1 MKNIFKQSLLIA
13 LSVIITPQVLL
24 GGILSNIP
32 IQTNQ
37 EWCWECIPNQDKNLT
52 VFAHGLGADYWHG
65 ITYANFD
72 RYRSILPSVERSEI
86 ENDGRETTWRENN
99 YITFNFPD
107 TPLKPLGNK
116 KTGIAQKSEMK
127 RLEEAIECA
136 RKHLREL
143 VLFGVS
149 RGASTIANV
158 VGKWA
163 KEHKKCDDIKA
174 LVLESPF
181 AHCRDCVLHLA
192 KKLNNWVSPSTI
204 NWGAKWIYGEYCE
217 KCNIPAEWARHIP
230 TDMSIL
236 LVCCTYDDIVPASS
250 TKKLY
255 KALKDSGH
263 TNVYLFE
270 AEHGTHANILNGEN
284 ARDYVCVLNAF
295 YKKHGISHN
304 EEFAQEGEELLA
316 QCQPEIE

>member
-1 MKNIFKQSLLIA
+1 MKNVFKQSLLIA

-24 GGILSNIP
+24 GWSSSSS
-32 IQTNQ
+32 QT
-37 EWCWECIPNQDKNLT
+37 EPWYHEHIHNQDKNLT
-52 VFAHGLGADYWHG
+52 VFAHGLGADYQHG
-65 ITYANFD
+65 VVYANFD
-72 RYRSILPSVERSEI
+72 VVLPSVKQSKILDDGSEQVLY
-86 ENDGRETTWRENN
+86 ENN
-99 YITFNFPD
+99 LVVFNFPD

-116 KTGIAQKSEMK
+116 KTGIAQKSEMQ
-127 RLEEAIECA
+127 RLKEAIECA

-204 NWGAKWIYGEYCE
+204 NWGAKWIYEEYCE

-230 TDMSIL
+230 TDMPIL
-236 LVCCTYDDIVPASS
+236 LVCCTHDDIVPAWS

-255 KALKDSGH
+255 KALKESGH
-263 TNVYLFE
+263 TNVHLFE
-270 AEHGTHANILNGEN
+270 AEHGTHANILGGKS
-284 ARDYVCVLNAF
+284 ARDYVRVLNAF
-295 YKKHGISHN
+295 YKKHDISHN
-304 EEFAQEGEELLA
+304 EEFAEEGEVLLA